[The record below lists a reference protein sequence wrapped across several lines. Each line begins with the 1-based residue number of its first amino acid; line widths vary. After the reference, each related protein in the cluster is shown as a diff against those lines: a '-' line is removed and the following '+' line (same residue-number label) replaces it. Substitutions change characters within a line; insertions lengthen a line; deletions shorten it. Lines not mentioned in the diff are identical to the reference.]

1 METKIKSGQFWLTF
15 RSILYRNASNK
26 EKAMEHVQIKRVY
39 DPPRKADGCRVLVDR
54 IWPRGV
60 SKHDAQIDLWMKDIA
75 PSTELRKWFNHDPA
89 RWRVFQE
96 KYQAELRQLSEKL
109 NELRARA
116 QKERITLVYSARDTE
131 HNQALVLQELLTGK
145 MSAH

>member
-1 METKIKSGQFWLTF
+1 MEQ
-15 RSILYRNASNK
+15 
-26 EKAMEHVQIKRVY
+26 VQIKRVY

-54 IWPRGV
+54 IWPRGL

-89 RWRVFQE
+89 RWRVFQK

-116 QKERITLVYSARDTE
+116 QKERITLVYGARDTE

-145 MSAH
+145 MSTH